1 MIKAVALKIL
11 FFIAI
16 PILLLFA
23 ALYFGIKLEK
33 INLENATI
41 KNAFIIYDDGLILE
55 VDSVEIL
62 ETSKESKPL
71 DGEQIISIADSILF
85 ALRFVNKIEIK
96 KLFFKKE
103 KIYALYKDKIVNI
116 SHKDADLNASVA
128 VLDGKLA
135 TEINNLSYKPLK
147 IKGKAKIFFDPYK
160 NKIESVVDVNS
171 KLITL
176 NAIISMDKN
185 QADIKV
191 YKSHFEYEKYAGD
204 ISLDA
209 KLDMKHKKLEASGR
223 AKTLG
228 TAFDFNVNSNLKKAE
243 VAIYDADLDSI
254 AEIVDNSGLSSAVKV
269 WLLEKIKAK
278 EYRVKYLYI
287 PIDIEKKEPI
297 LDELLVEAKLEKA
310 AILFNE
316 KLKRAKSSEVL
327 LQMADSRLSFCAN
340 DANYEDVQIDL
351 NGSIDNLFTEP
362 VLNIN
367 IASDTNINE
376 TLKEVLNG
384 YDIPLDFLKQE
395 EGKNSSVFGL
405 KLGLAKDLFSIALSS
420 SIEDSKF
427 KIFDNEIISRGGKV
441 ALKDKEVEIDN
452 LNIAFKN
459 IIDLNLTG
467 MVNTKEKQ
475 VSAKTHISS
484 LDIGNKE
491 ILDFKNISADLNI
504 SYKDTVLIN
513 SKELRTNI
521 VYEKDK
527 LDVKVDDLTL
537 FVKNSPILQML
548 EIQNG
553 KLNFIKYDG
562 NISARA
568 LIDSNG
574 TSIFQNG
581 KKITKF
587 DIAFD
592 KSGNKSRVVV
602 NKDIVV
608 DIKDSEI
615 SIDYENI
622 DISLSSL
629 LAKYG
634 KNSEERE
641 LVEKKYEEKKK
652 QDSLAIKLF
661 ARNSNIFYEERMIP
675 ADDYN
680 FFLKDD
686 FLNFELNHG
695 STKINVYKES
705 DEISITAKKI
715 DSEFTKKL
723 FKFEMKNGKAD
734 LLTSGNIKTKEFYG
748 VLSIKDATVKGF
760 ALINN
765 IIAFVNTVPSLVTL
779 RNPGFDSDGYTV
791 KNGTIEYF
799 TSGDMIYLS
808 TIRFI
813 GNNTDIIGYGQVNL
827 KTKEVDLTLSLN
839 TIKGL
844 SNLIGKIPLVGYV
857 LLGDEKT
864 IGTLISV
871 KGPFDNPEVKTT
883 FAQNAALYP
892 FSVIKRT
899 VLWPFKLFEDEDE
912 KK

>member
-1 MIKAVALKIL
+1 VL
-11 FFIAI
+11 FRS
-16 PILLLFA
+16 
-23 ALYFGIKLEK
+23 
-33 INLENATI
+33 
-41 KNAFIIYDDGLILE
+41 AFIIYDDGLIVE

-96 KLFFKKE
+96 KLLFKKE
-103 KIYALYKDKIVNI
+103 KIYVLYKDKIVNI
-116 SHKDADLNASVA
+116 THKDADLNASVA

-135 TEINNLSYKPLK
+135 AEINNLIYKPLK

-160 NKIESVVDVNS
+160 NKIESVVDINS

-176 NAIISMDKN
+176 NAVMSMDKN

-191 YKSHFEYEKYAGD
+191 YKSHFEYEKYKGD
-204 ISLDA
+204 ISVDA
-209 KLDMKHKKLEASGR
+209 KLDIKHKKLEASGR

-228 TAFDFNVNSNLKKAE
+228 TAFDFNINSNLKKAE

-254 AEIVDNSGLSSAVKV
+254 EEIVDNSGLSSTVRV

-287 PIDIEKKEPI
+287 PIDIEKKKPI
-297 LDELLVEAKLEKA
+297 LDELLVEAKLEKV

-327 LQMADSRLSFCAN
+327 LEMADSKLSFYTN

-351 NGSIDNLFTEP
+351 SGSIDNLFSEP

-376 TLKEVLNG
+376 TLKEVLGG

-395 EGKNSSVFGL
+395 DGKNSSVFGL
-405 KLGLAKDLFSIALSS
+405 KLGLAKDLFSISVSTAL
-420 SIEDSKF
+420 EDSKF

-459 IIDLNLTG
+459 MIDLNLTG
-467 MVNTKEKQ
+467 MVDIKEKQ

-491 ILDFKNISADLNI
+491 ILDIKNISADLNI
-504 SYKDTVLIN
+504 SYKDAVLIN
-513 SKELRTNI
+513 SKELHTNI

-527 LDVKVDDLTL
+527 IDIKVDDLTL

-562 NISARA
+562 NTSARA
-568 LIDSNG
+568 SIDSNG

-608 DIKDSEI
+608 DIKNSEI
-615 SIDYENI
+615 SIDYKNI

-634 KNSEERE
+634 KSSEERE

-652 QDSLAIKLF
+652 EDSLAIKLF
-661 ARNSNIFYEERMIP
+661 ARNSNIFYEERVIP

-680 FFLKDD
+680 LFLKDD

-695 STKINVYKES
+695 ITKINVYKES

-765 IIAFVNTVPSLVTL
+765 IIAFINTVPSLVTL
-779 RNPGFDSDGYTV
+779 KNPGFDSDGYTV

-871 KGPFDNPEVKTT
+871 KGPLDNPEVKTT

-912 KK
+912 K